1 MLQTS
6 FLFEILYYSFLH
18 LILLFLF
25 LGLNNYDPLNVL
37 IIFLPIN
44 LLNSEEMKWDDIYI
58 NLK

>member
-6 FLFEILYYSFLH
+6 FLFEILYNSFLH

-25 LGLNNYDPLNVL
+25 LGLNNYDPLNFL
-37 IIFLPIN
+37 TIFLPIN